1 LKIQVIKR
9 RITKL
14 KKWIPKTTK
23 KNGVR
28 PKNQTSRKLN
38 FRKMKKIT
46 LTITA
51 TLFAIASFA
60 GDILTL
66 NNEMVFEG
74 KVTKIKDCAVVFKA
88 DGNKYIV
95 PASEIFSLQFEN
107 TEDKVYTEYMKMADG
122 DPNKCLNGRLD
133 AENYHGKKG
142 GHFVLGV
149 LFGPFAMIGTA
160 LANPTP
166 EKGKQTYMMSKNKEQ
181 FSDPEYLSCYKK
193 KAKGQL
199 IGMEALGWGAWIL
212 LLLIL

>member
-1 LKIQVIKR
+1 
-9 RITKL
+9 
-14 KKWIPKTTK
+14 
-23 KNGVR
+23 
-28 PKNQTSRKLN
+28 
-38 FRKMKKIT
+38 MKSI
-46 LTITA
+46 IFS
-51 TLFAIASFA
+51 FAAVLIYISSFA

-74 KVTKIKDCAVVFKA
+74 KVIKIKECAVVFKA
-88 DGNKYIV
+88 DGNRYIV
-95 PASEIFSLQFEN
+95 PASDIFSIQFEDI
-107 TEDKVYTEYMKMADG
+107 EDKVYTDYLAMTEDN
-122 DPNKCLNGRLD
+122 PNKCLNGRLD

-166 EKGKQTYMMSKNKEQ
+166 EKGRQTYMLSKNKEQ
-181 FSDPEYLSCYKK
+181 FSDPEYLSCYRK

-212 LLLIL
+212 LVLML

>member
-1 LKIQVIKR
+1 
-9 RITKL
+9 
-14 KKWIPKTTK
+14 
-23 KNGVR
+23 
-28 PKNQTSRKLN
+28 
-38 FRKMKKIT
+38 MKKLT
-46 LTITA
+46 LTLTA

-74 KVTKIKDCAVVFKA
+74 KVSKIKGCAIVFKA

-95 PASEIFSLQFEN
+95 PASEVFSLKFEN
-107 TEDKVYTEYMKMADG
+107 TKDKVYTEYIKMADG

-133 AENYHGKKG
+133 AENFHGKNV
-142 GHFVLGV
+142 GHFFLGV

-160 LANPTP
+160 LSDPTP

-193 KAKGQL
+193 KAKGKL
-199 IGMEALGWGAWIL
+199 IGMEALGWGAGIL
-212 LLLIL
+212 LLLVL

>member
-1 LKIQVIKR
+1 
-9 RITKL
+9 
-14 KKWIPKTTK
+14 
-23 KNGVR
+23 
-28 PKNQTSRKLN
+28 
-38 FRKMKKIT
+38 MKKIT
-46 LTITA
+46 LTLTV

-74 KVTKIKDCAVVFKA
+74 KVTKIKDCAVVFKSE
-88 DGNKYIV
+88 GKKHIV
-95 PASEIFSLQFEN
+95 PAHEIFSVQFES
-107 TEDKVYTEYMKMADG
+107 TEDKIYKKYMEMTDE
-122 DPNKCLNGRLD
+122 DPNKCLSGRLD

-166 EKGKQTYMMSKNKEQ
+166 VKGKQTYMMSQNKDQ

-212 LLLIL
+212 LLIVL

>member
-1 LKIQVIKR
+1 
-9 RITKL
+9 
-14 KKWIPKTTK
+14 
-23 KNGVR
+23 
-28 PKNQTSRKLN
+28 
-38 FRKMKKIT
+38 MKKIT

-51 TLFAIASFA
+51 TLFAMATFA

-88 DGNKYIV
+88 DGHKYII

-107 TEDKVYTEYMKMADG
+107 TEDKVYTDYMQMADG

-181 FSDPEYLSCYKK
+181 FSDPEYLSCYRK
-193 KAKGQL
+193 KAQEQL

-212 LLLIL
+212 LLLLL

>member
-1 LKIQVIKR
+1 MSGVQR
-9 RITKL
+9 PL
-14 KKWIPKTTK
+14 KKTGTTPKSLRV
-23 KNGVR
+23 G
-28 PKNQTSRKLN
+28 N
-38 FRKMKKIT
+38 FKFKEMKKLA

-107 TEDKVYTEYMKMADG
+107 TEDKVYTEYMKMAVG
-122 DPNKCLNGRLD
+122 DPNKCLIARFD
-133 AENYHGKKG
+133 ADNYHGKNG
-142 GHFVLGV
+142 GHFVLV
-149 LFGPFAMIGTA
+149 VIFGPFAMIGTA

-166 EKGKQTYMMSKNKEQ
+166 ERGRQTYMRSKNKEQ
-181 FSDPEYLSCYKK
+181 FSDPEYLSCYRK